1 MYDGRS
7 LRIRRSRDR
16 LLEEIRGAKFFA
28 EVPEKTF
35 SKLPLPPVTK
45 EIVSAISSARHA
57 DFNLVFLAWL
67 GTVALANHGRASVYL
82 PGAGIKSPL
91 SLLLM
96 VGAESGTGKSA
107 ATVEFLDFFK
117 KIDEKI
123 WLCHSKWL
131 TA

>member
-57 DFNLVFLAWL
+57 ESRFFGLARYRCL
-67 GTVALANHGRASVYL
+67 GEPRQGFRL
-82 PGAGIKSPL
+82 P
-91 SLLLM
+91 
-96 VGAESGTGKSA
+96 SGS
-107 ATVEFLDFFK
+107 
-117 KIDEKI
+117 
-123 WLCHSKWL
+123 WN
-131 TA
+131 